1 MENNT
6 IIRFNFFDQALA
18 ERVVQFQESEVKTK
32 EAKEA
37 LKQEIKETY
46 KKLDLEL
53 KESIKKEL
61 VKIKEEHVKNLNQLE
76 VDLKNGIDEV
86 SKKYSG
92 NTDSK
97 DYKEAK
103 FGLEIACKR
112 AKIRQACGGCAY
124 GGGDESAWGKVRR
137 GFALNERGVRAL
149 LWR

>member
-53 KESIKKEL
+53 KESIKKEMR
-61 VKIKEEHVKNLNQLE
+61 KFSKE
-76 VDLKNGIDEV
+76 
-86 SKKYSG
+86 KY
-92 NTDSK
+92 
-97 DYKEAK
+97 
-103 FGLEIACKR
+103 
-112 AKIRQACGGCAY
+112 
-124 GGGDESAWGKVRR
+124 
-137 GFALNERGVRAL
+137 
-149 LWR
+149 